1 MKKLFT
7 KILTT
12 ILTIT
17 LFLSSA
23 LSSTMISS
31 AIEPDIFEY
40 DNSAGILCL
49 ISNYMDL
56 NKKDIVIPDVYDGK
70 TITKVDLLYD
80 KSFHAFT
87 DDNVTETLT
96 YGKNISNTSSVST
109 NTSYRY
115 ELARFKVLK
124 KVTYL
129 YSGLE
134 FNLQS
139 NLASMNDSTY
149 SDSIEEIY
157 IYANGISYIGGKQV
171 FNNMNP
177 NLKIHVTSEEIA
189 DQIFNFCKDGN
200 YDLRRDQF
208 IADLGNELPTAEV
221 TVECEDID
229 FGTVG
234 GFKPTVTVKV
244 DGQPVEVSDEDITI
258 KLYTNADCTDEY
270 RGLAGKTYDYDKI
283 PEGTYYL
290 KATVVGTDT
299 YMGNDSKSIE
309 VHVNKVEVSKD
320 ELNAAIDAANSFKSS
335 AIQED
340 YNATAW
346 DAVYGLNT
354 GALDKANAID
364 KQADATQDDID
375 AATKTLNEALES
387 LKKSFA
393 DTTELWTE
401 LEGLINDA
409 ESLDESEFTEDS
421 YANLKSAV
429 DSAKA
434 LSKDTATKTQ
444 IQKAISALKTA
455 KEGLEPNQV
464 VIPAGAPFAYVRYNY
479 TTTPFYRGTTDESMV
494 GATRIKLT
502 FDCADDTSFSKYFTT
517 NYSVDV
523 GGIISDSEIRGVGEE
538 NLGEKGCSA
547 VLNLTSPI
555 ESGKRYSIIGY
566 TYGYPDAKDYI
577 FAITKIEFLDDTGH
591 ILKTIT
597 DATVAKEQLAKAIAD
612 AEDLD
617 ADKYTAESYA
627 ELTKAIDAAKA
638 LKDDATVAELNAAK
652 DAINAAIEALKEKE
666 EPTPTKPTASSQTAN
681 NTPST
686 TVKTTRSPKVVK
698 KDKEAAKKA
707 MKQAKITKLT
717 VKSKTKKKITVS
729 WNKVKKA
736 KGYEVRISAKRN
748 FKKVIF
754 KKFTSKKK
762 LTIKN
767 KKIKSKKTYY
777 VRVRAY
783 TTYKDKNGV
792 AHKVYSKWNKKLRK
806 VKVK

>member
-1 MKKLFT
+1 MLKKSFS
-7 KILTT
+7 I
-12 ILTIT
+12 IIAIIT
-17 LFLSSA
+17 LLSCICITSYAIDEDNYFTYTYQSA
-23 LSSTMISS
+23 YGGGYQASLRSDANLSDLTELDVPTTFDGTNGEGPVILSKASPSSSNNTIQLLKTNSSYGSILRRAFSYLDALEKVEYTTTGTLTFRERTFEDCSST
-31 AIEPDIFEY
+31 
-40 DNSAGILCL
+40 L
-49 ISNYMDL
+49 
-56 NKKDIVIPDVYDGK
+56 KDVFIY
-70 TITKVDLLYD
+70 
-80 KSFHAFT
+80 A
-87 DDNVTETLT
+87 
-96 YGKNISNTSSVST
+96 SSVS
-109 NTSYRY
+109 
-115 ELARFKVLK
+115 FDG
-124 KVTYL
+124 
-129 YSGLE
+129 SGIRA
-134 FNLQS
+134 F
-139 NLASMNDSTY
+139 MTFID
-149 SDSIEEIY
+149 
-157 IYANGISYIGGKQV
+157 
-171 FNNMNP
+171 NP
-177 NLKIHVTSEEIA
+177 DAKIHVVSETVRQ
-189 DQIFNFCKDGN
+189 QIIDGTAEGTASVTE
-200 YDLRRDQF
+200 DK
-208 IADLGNELPTAEV
+208 IEVMESELPTAVVE
-221 TVECEDID
+221 VECADID
-229 FGTVG
+229 YGTEG
-234 GFKPTVTVKV
+234 GFKPTAKVTVNE
-244 DGQPVEVSDEDITI
+244 QPVEDAKVTF
-258 KLYTNADCTDEY
+258 KLYKDESCTTEYTGVGGYTANDIPVGTYYFKATVEGTDEY
-270 RGLAGKTYDYDKI
+270 LGAVS
-283 PEGTYYL
+283 
-290 KATVVGTDT
+290 A
-299 YMGNDSKSIE
+299 KSCE
-309 VHVNKVEVSKD
+309 VHVNEVVVSKD
-320 ELNAAIDAANSFKSS
+320 DLNAAIDAANSFKSS

-354 GALDKANAID
+354 GALAKANAID
-364 KQADATQDDID
+364 KQADATQDEIN
-375 AATKTLNEALES
+375 AATKALNDALETLKNS
-387 LKKSFA
+387 LA

-409 ESLDESEFTEDS
+409 ESLDKSEFTVDS
-421 YANLKSAV
+421 YAKLKSAV
-429 DSAKA
+429 DSANA

-455 KEGLEPNQV
+455 KEGLEVDQV

-479 TTTPFYRGTTDESMV
+479 TTMPFYRGTTDESMV

-502 FDCADDTSFSKYFTT
+502 FDCADDTSFNNYFTT

-523 GGIISDSEIRGVGEE
+523 GGIKSDSEIRGVGEE
-538 NLGEKGCSA
+538 KLGEKGCTA

-555 ESGKRYSIIGY
+555 EESGKSYSIIGY
-566 TYGYPDAKDYI
+566 TYGYPNAKDYV

-597 DATVAKEQLAKAIAD
+597 DATVVKEQLAKAIAD
-612 AEDLD
+612 AEALD

-627 ELTKAIDAAKA
+627 ELTKAIEAAKA

-666 EPTPTKPTASSQTAN
+666 EPTPTKPTAPSQTAN